1 MSNKT
6 PFNFFVPLEFNE
18 YLEKASKSDTK
29 ERYDNMIVEGKA
41 SDNSTDFDGQNLE
54 PNGFI
59 LDLFLQKGL
68 INYEHMAKK
77 GGAKY
82 NIGHPISA
90 EIKNNEFFIK
100 AKLWK
105 GNEYAQDLWDTM
117 LIMKANNVDRQVGW
131 SIEGASIEKD
141 PDNKN
146 RITKSLITNCA
157 LTFMPKNFNSYADI
171 CKGVQ
176 SKDYIEYEISEDI
189 IPSLTI
195 ERDGEIFMLDNLLTK
210 SIMAGGET
218 GAALYNTETS
228 GASLKK
234 ESISDEKGIKGKKKK
249 KLIKL
254 VAELPIENNLT
265 DEAKKIIKSFLLSK

>member
-1 MSNKT
+1 MKQET
-6 PFNFFVPLEFNE
+6 PFNFFIPLEYNE
-18 YLEKASKSDTK
+18 YLEKSATSEDSSK
-29 ERYDNMIVEGKA
+29 YDNMIVEGKA

-77 GGAKY
+77 GGAKF
-82 NIGHPISA
+82 NIGHPVEA
-90 EIKNNEFFIK
+90 YIKNNEFFIK

-141 PDNKN
+141 PSNKN

-171 CKGVQ
+171 VKGVQ
-176 SKDYIEYEISEDI
+176 EKDYINYELSEKV

-195 ERDGEIFMLDNLLTK
+195 KREGKIFVIDNRLTK
-210 SIMAGGET
+210 AITAGAET
-218 GAALYNTETS
+218 GAQLYNTETS
-228 GASLKK
+228 GASLKQ
-234 ESISDEKGIKGKKKK
+234 ESISDEKDTKKKK
-249 KLIKL
+249 KKRLIKL
-254 VAELPIENNLT
+254 VAELPINNLT
-265 DEAKKIIKSFLLSK
+265 DEAKKIIKSFLLKK